1 MEWFSTS
8 RHFVLERFV
17 DKKKLINPILK
28 KGRRHTSKE
37 NGEVLFLS
45 CIPNFIRVSNTYYS
59 EVRSVGLQ
67 WIV

>member
-37 NGEVLFLS
+37 NGEVLFFYHASRTLFEFQ
-45 CIPNFIRVSNTYYS
+45 IHTTAKFAR
-59 EVRSVGLQ
+59 
-67 WIV
+67 